1 MRTHL
6 RATFFCALALVCFA
20 ARHARAADDASAEA
34 ELVREARL
42 GTILRLARARNPD
55 VLELAARARAAEAHA
70 DVAGGLED
78 AQLKAELWG
87 VPLDHPVSFSR
98 ASTIMLGA
106 RQALPAPGTR
116 DLRARLAREE
126 AGALADDGR
135 TRGLELARQ
144 VRQAYAQYWRAEQEV
159 HIHLEHV
166 GLLSQIVD
174 YSRGHYQS
182 GHGSQQDL
190 LRLTVELSQL
200 HADVATLEQ
209 ERRSSRALL
218 NMLMGRAPD
227 APLGPAPEAAL
238 VQDADAAPPD
248 ATVGAGE
255 RPEVAAALRNVR
267 RAEATLELA
276 RRAARWPALMVGAD
290 YWYMPTQ
297 ADVHGYGAM
306 VAIDLPWLN
315 PRHGAEIREAEL
327 ALGAER
333 RALDGKRNA
342 AAYELLDAEARVDAA
357 RAGLRILEGDL
368 LPQARRS
375 YESAEAAYQ
384 SGQSSALALL
394 DAMRAYLEVRL
405 ERGRALARLA
415 MSRADRDRAVGRAG
429 DDGAGGPP

>member
-6 RATFFCALALVCFA
+6 RATFCGLALACLA
-20 ARHARAADDASAEA
+20 TRPARAADDASAEA
-34 ELVREARL
+34 ELAREARL
-42 GTILRLARARNPD
+42 DTILRLARARNPD
-55 VLELAARARAAEAHA
+55 VLELAERARAAEAHA
-70 DVAGGLED
+70 DFAGGLED

-87 VPLDHPVSFSR
+87 VPLDHPVSFAR

-116 DLRARLAREE
+116 DLRARVAREE
-126 AGALADDGR
+126 AGALAEDGR

-144 VRQAYAQYWRAEQEV
+144 VRHAYAQYWRAEQEV
-159 HIHLEHV
+159 RIHLEHV
-166 GLLSQIVD
+166 GLLAQIVD

-218 NMLMGRAPD
+218 NTLMGRAPD
-227 APLGPAPEAAL
+227 ALLGPPPEAAL
-238 VQDADAAPPD
+238 FEDAPTAPPD
-248 ATVGAGE
+248 AGQ

-276 RRAARWPALMVGAD
+276 RRAARWPAVMVGAD

-315 PRHGAEIREAEL
+315 PRHGAEVREAEL

-333 RALDGKRNA
+333 RALDGKRAA
-342 AAYELLDAEARVDAA
+342 AAYEALDADARVDAA
-357 RAGLRILEGDL
+357 RAALGILDGDL

-384 SGQSSALALL
+384 SGQGSALALL
-394 DAMRAYLEVRL
+394 DAMRAYLQVRL

-415 MSRADRDRAVGRAG
+415 TSRADRDRAVGRAG
-429 DDGAGGPP
+429 DDGAGGRP